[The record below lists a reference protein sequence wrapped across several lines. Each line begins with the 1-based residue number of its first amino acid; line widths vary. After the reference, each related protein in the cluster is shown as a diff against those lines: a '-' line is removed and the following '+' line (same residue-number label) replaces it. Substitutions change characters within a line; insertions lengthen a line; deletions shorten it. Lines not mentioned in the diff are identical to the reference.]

1 MTEYDNDYSTE
12 DDSNSNFYK
21 VVDIKVVD
29 GDTLDLKL
37 DLGFSTIVEK
47 RVSLHNLDA
56 PEVFGI
62 YASQEGRDAKAF
74 VEQWIAKNQQ
84 DNVVFWWNP
93 ASWSTPEVGVLYAL
107 PTDSDDY
114 ASLNESIL
122 EKGYAILEN
131 PKDEE
136 TS

>member
-1 MTEYDNDYSTE
+1 MLEYIDDYSDE
-12 DDSNSNFYK
+12 DTANSNFYK
-21 VVDIKVVD
+21 VIDIKVID

-62 YASQEGRDAKAF
+62 YASQEGKDAKVF
-74 VEQWIAKNQQ
+74 VENWITENQQ
-84 DNVVFWWNP
+84 NKVFWWYP

-107 PTDSDDY
+107 STDSDDY
-114 ASLNESIL
+114 GSLNE
-122 EKGYAILEN
+122 AILEAGYAVQEN
-131 PKDEE
+131 PNDEE
-136 TS
+136 SF